1 MENLKLKMESGKMK
15 VEKQRELNE
24 RMAKKDFIWSAAL
37 LLGWRRLAK
46 AFTTGEDLIM
56 HFAI

>member
-1 MENLKLKMESGKMK
+1 VENLKLKMESGKMK

-24 RMAKKDFIWSAAL
+24 RMAKKDFIWSEAL

-46 AFTTGEDLIM
+46 ASLRERT
-56 HFAI
+56 